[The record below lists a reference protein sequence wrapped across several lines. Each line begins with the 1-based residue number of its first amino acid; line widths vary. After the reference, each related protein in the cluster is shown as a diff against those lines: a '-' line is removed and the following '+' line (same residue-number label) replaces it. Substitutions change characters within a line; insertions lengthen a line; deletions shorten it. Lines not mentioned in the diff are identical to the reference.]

1 MNGALRQRTRKK
13 DEQFIGSKTGESIMN
28 SPKMKSFWVDFPLNV
43 EQYSKL
49 DLKWRRR
56 QSRYDVRNPPP
67 DLRIRS
73 FCTFGGDDVRV
84 ISLELR
90 GNVDDYYSALEVMDK
105 WIVENLGPH

>member
-1 MNGALRQRTRKK
+1 MTNPT
-13 DEQFIGSKTGESIMN
+13 
-28 SPKMKSFWVDFPLNV
+28 MKSFWVDFPLNV

-56 QSRYDVRNPPP
+56 QNRYDIRNPHP

-73 FCTFGGDDVRV
+73 FCTFGGDDYRI

-90 GNVDDYYSALEVMDK
+90 GDVNDYYNALEVVDK
-105 WIVENLGPH
+105 WILENLGPH

>member
-1 MNGALRQRTRKK
+1 
-13 DEQFIGSKTGESIMN
+13 MN
-28 SPKMKSFWVDFPLNV
+28 SPTMKSFWVDFPLNV

-56 QSRYDVRNPPP
+56 QNRYDVHNPRP

-73 FCTFGGDDVRV
+73 FCTFGGDDFRF

-90 GNVDDYYSALEVMDK
+90 GDVDDYYSSLEVMDK
-105 WIVENLGPH
+105 WISENLGPH